1 MFGLN
6 EALPRSLTQAA
17 LPQQASPL
25 ACDGASGEAGACDIS
40 VGPVIPAALSVC
52 TIDHFYEPLN

>member
-6 EALPRSLTQAA
+6 KLLAQSYAIHAAPESNGVQERSR
-17 LPQQASPL
+17 
-25 ACDGASGEAGACDIS
+25 ACDIS
-40 VGPVIPAALSVC
+40 VGFVMLAALSVC

>member
-6 EALPRSLTQAA
+6 ESLPRSY
-17 LPQQASPL
+17 
-25 ACDGASGEAGACDIS
+25 ACHTSTAHNTSMQERGRACDIS
-40 VGPVIPAALSVC
+40 VGLVMLTALSVC

>member
-1 MFGLN
+1 MKRYL
-6 EALPRSLTQAA
+6 ALTQAA
-17 LPQQASPL
+17 LPQQTSPL

-40 VGPVIPAALSVC
+40 VGPVMLAALSVC